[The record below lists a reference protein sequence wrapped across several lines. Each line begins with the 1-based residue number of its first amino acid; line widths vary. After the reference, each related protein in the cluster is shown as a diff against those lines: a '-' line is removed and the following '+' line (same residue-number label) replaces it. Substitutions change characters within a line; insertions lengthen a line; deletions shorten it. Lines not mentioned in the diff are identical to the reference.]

1 MSLIAKASA
10 DKDYGSAL
18 VAERRALRH
27 ERPSS
32 ADETGQDGAEDAVVV
47 ITDPR
52 LLIRECMAKCF
63 GALLGPEVRTY
74 ANLGDWAADP
84 STVRKTLLILACLDQ
99 HRAIAKQIEQ
109 FDQDLTRVTPGGP
122 ALPLVFL
129 SEEED
134 INEIVA
140 ALDSGARGYIPT
152 SVSLEVA
159 VEALN
164 LVRAGGVFF
173 PASVFLSAKRMLK
186 TISTEERSPLS
197 GLFTER
203 QAAVVKAI
211 RQGKAN
217 KMIAYE
223 LNMHESTVK
232 VHVRNI
238 MKKLKA
244 QNRTQ
249 VAYLTQHLFRGVG
262 N

>member
-1 MSLIAKASA
+1 MSLITKELPSRAFNGVLHRGGGLPSDEKSTISEEA
-10 DKDYGSAL
+10 DSDPST
-18 VAERRALRH
+18 
-27 ERPSS
+27 SS
-32 ADETGQDGAEDAVVV
+32 AVV
-47 ITDPR
+47 IIDPR
-52 LLIRECMAKCF
+52 LLIRECMATCL
-63 GALLGPEVRTY
+63 GALIDQSVRTY
-74 ANLGDWAADP
+74 ANLSEWAADAADLP
-84 STVRKTLLILACLDQ
+84 RTVLILACLDE
-99 HRAIAKQIEQ
+99 RRTIAEQIEQ
-109 FDQDLTRVTPGGP
+109 IEQDLAKLASKFTLP
-122 ALPLVFL
+122 PLVFL

-134 INEIVA
+134 IGEIVG

-164 LVRAGGVFF
+164 LVRAGGVFV
-173 PASVFLSAKRMLK
+173 PASILLSAKRMLK
-186 TISTEERSPLS
+186 SISTEERSPLS
-197 GLFTER
+197 GIFTER
-203 QAAVVKAI
+203 QAAVVRAI

-249 VAYLTQHLFRGVG
+249 VAYLTQHLFRNAGS
-262 N
+262 